1 MDITQLRNES
11 TVLYLP
17 GLFGGGW
24 SWDEVVK
31 RVYCRNNV
39 VVQDPLCAIG
49 KSPEALVQAFVALI
63 DREIEGLVTLVGTS
77 YGGMVAMMVAQERPD
92 RIERVILS
100 DSAGFNVAETG
111 YAFDR
116 HDLQGYARKLAN
128 TIYHHPHKIRLVDL
142 ERLASTLKDHTRAV
156 ARLMNVANTDMSAPQ
171 HLAALHDLNVPVHAV
186 WGANDLVTPIEA
198 AELTLRRH
206 GATIDLIDEC
216 GHSPMCECP
225 AEFAELLNLR
235 VTRQPVEL
243 QLAV

>member
-1 MDITQLRNES
+1 MEITQFSNES

-31 RVYCRNNV
+31 RVYCRNNI

-63 DREIEGLVTLVGTS
+63 DREIDGPVTLVGTS
-77 YGGMVAMMVAQERPD
+77 YGGMVAMMVAQARPE

-128 TIYHHPHKIRLVDL
+128 TIYYHQHKIRLIDL

-171 HLAALHDLNVPVHAV
+171 HLAALNELKVPVHAV

-235 VTRQPVEL
+235 VTRQPVEF